1 MALQEEFES
10 QGIWLFRYRGSLPII
25 ILIVAIYFY
34 IQSQLNPTLNCF
46 QSEQAV
52 AYFEYFCLAISLLG
66 LYIRCYTVGHT
77 PNNTSGRNVTEQ
89 VADTVNTTG
98 IYSTL
103 RHPLY
108 LGNFFMWL
116 GPALLTQNW
125 WFNIAFGFF
134 YWVYYERI
142 MFAEEQFLRKK
153 FGNMYTD
160 WAAKTPAFIPSFK
173 KFVKPNLPFSWK
185 KVIKKEKN
193 GLAATFLIFALFNIA
208 GNYVQNKT
216 AYNGFFITAA
226 VLSSILYI
234 ILKYIKSNTNI
245 LNEEGR

>member
-25 ILIVAIYFY
+25 ILIIAIYFY

-46 QSEQAV
+46 QTAEAV
-52 AYFEYFCLAISLLG
+52 SYFEYFCLVISLLG
-66 LYIRCYTVGHT
+66 LYIRSYTVGHT

-98 IYSTL
+98 IYSIL

-134 YWVYYERI
+134 YWVYYERM
-142 MFAEEQFLRKK
+142 MFAEEQFLRK
-153 FGNMYTD
+153 
-160 WAAKTPAFIPSFK
+160 
-173 KFVKPNLPFSWK
+173 
-185 KVIKKEKN
+185 
-193 GLAATFLIFALFNIA
+193 
-208 GNYVQNKT
+208 
-216 AYNGFFITAA
+216 
-226 VLSSILYI
+226 
-234 ILKYIKSNTNI
+234 
-245 LNEEGR
+245 

>member
-25 ILIVAIYFY
+25 ILIIAIYFY

-46 QSEQAV
+46 QSAEAV
-52 AYFEYFCLAISLLG
+52 SYFEYFCLAISLLG
-66 LYIRCYTVGHT
+66 LYIRSYTVGHT

-153 FGNMYTD
+153 FGALYTD
-160 WAAKTPAFIPSFK
+160 WAAKTPAFIPSFA

-208 GNYVQNKT
+208 GNYVQHKT
-216 AYNGFFITAA
+216 TYNGFFITAA
-226 VLSSILYI
+226 VLSSLLYI